1 MTAKGEY
8 RTTRC
13 AARGHPE
20 FTLCFRREVPVEGLE
35 QMLVGYFEG
44 AVVGAG
50 AQFKAGQTVQMGWAT
65 LRLTQREDG
74 TFGVLE
80 PDLQH
85 ELKWIESVDQ
95 SLLETWR
102 QKEVLD
108 SLGLLARADY
118 PRQALQAVVC
128 SRAWD
133 APSFV
138 MGRTEPSAPTDSG
151 WFVGCLDD
159 AHDHQVPDALS
170 VLPLIEVAVRVP
182 PLTQF
187 FALPQGTDVVVSGP
201 GRLRAR
207 VFVDGEE
214 VRPRAASYLDA
225 LNRQD

>member
-1 MTAKGEY
+1 MTEF

-13 AARGHPE
+13 AAFQHSE
-20 FTLCFRREVPVEGLE
+20 FTLRFLSEVPVPGLE
-35 QMLVGYFEG
+35 KMLLGYFEN
-44 AVVGAG
+44 AVAEGSR
-50 AQFKAGQTVQMGWAT
+50 FKPGQSVQVGWAT

-74 TFGVLE
+74 TLGVLE
-80 PDLQH
+80 PDLKT

-108 SLGLLARADY
+108 SLGVLERADF

-128 SRAWD
+128 SRTFE
-133 APSFV
+133 APAFM
-138 MGRTEPSAPTDSG
+138 MGRTAPSTPSDSG
-151 WFVGCLDD
+151 WFVGCMDES
-159 AHDHQVPDALS
+159 HDHQLAEALS
-170 VLPLIEVAVRVP
+170 VVPLIEIAVKVP

-201 GRLRAR
+201 GRIRAR
-207 VFVDGEE
+207 VFVEGEE
-214 VRPRAASYLDA
+214 VKPREGSYLDA